1 MTDSAI
7 KYVGVDSCTGGWV
20 AVGLGAG
27 GESCVKVFGS
37 GEFPKILEH
46 FGGACVVLVDMPI
59 GLSDITHD
67 ETCTKRR
74 STCDEIARTC
84 DKEARSCLGS
94 PRSSSVFTAPPRKL
108 VDKKIADPAWGYN
121 GANLWLTERLGCKRG
136 ITQQTYS
143 IIHKIIEVEEY
154 LNTRGSDSPIIRE
167 AHPEV
172 CFWALN
178 GKQPMLAHKSEAF
191 GLWERLK
198 IVQCSLHASIDV
210 LDMFKEVCP
219 RESKKRIG
227 ADDVLDA
234 LALAIT
240 AKLGWQ
246 NGFRRLP
253 EDLPTDFKKP
263 KPPEMVYYVIPN
275 EK

>member
-27 GESCVKVFGS
+27 GESCVKVFGR
-37 GEFPKILEH
+37 GKFPSLLEH

-59 GLSDITHD
+59 GLPEGVPTYR
-67 ETCTKRR
+67 C
-74 STCDEIARTC
+74 CDN
-84 DKEARSCLGS
+84 EARKRLKGH
-94 PRSSSVFTAPPRKL
+94 RQSSVFTVPSRDFVTEFVNAEKCGQPWKYDCANRWIKCKCPNAKSISQQAFHI
-108 VDKKIADPAWGYN
+108 VKKIV
-121 GANLWLTERLGCKRG
+121 
-136 ITQQTYS
+136 
-143 IIHKIIEVEEY
+143 EVDNA
-154 LNTRGSDSPIIRE
+154 LQFRNPNASPEVRE
-167 AHPEV
+167 AHPEI

-178 GKQPMLAHKSEAF
+178 KTLVGKKKPMRH
-191 GLWERLK
+191 
-198 IVQCSLHASIDV
+198 
-210 LDMFKEVCP
+210 
-219 RESKKRIG
+219 SKKDGWGFLERFRLVKRLVPDTDIDGVFEKVRREYSNSKVG
-227 ADDVLDA
+227 ADDILDA

-253 EDLPTDFKKP
+253 EDLPHDRKKP